1 MARTCFSRRGFS
13 LSILSLLVG
22 IALSPRAR
30 AQSLTTLFAGNNG
43 ATSGGLV
50 FFDLNVFPILGLTVT
65 DIAINTITTVGTP
78 INVEIYT
85 RSGTSV
91 GFEGNAS
98 GWTLVS
104 SGSGTAAAVN
114 TPSLMNVTDFA
125 LGSGVTGMA
134 VRNIGYTSQYTNGT
148 GSNEFYSNVDLS
160 LSAGSATN
168 GTFVGGG
175 VFTPRVWNGTLFY
188 TGGFVGPEPGTL
200 ALLAL
205 GIVGGIVAR
214 RRK

>member
-1 MARTCFSRRGFS
+1 MTRTRFSRRGFS

-22 IALSPRAR
+22 IALSPGAQ

-43 ATSGGLV
+43 ASSGGLV
-50 FFDLNVFPILGLTVT
+50 FFDLNVFPVLGLTVT
-65 DIAINTITTVGTP
+65 DIAVNTITTVGTP

-125 LGSGVTGMA
+125 LGFGVTGMA
-134 VRNIGYTSQYTNGT
+134 VRNLAYTSQYTNGT
-148 GSNEFYSNVDLS
+148 GSKEFYSNADLS
-160 LSAGSATN
+160 LTAGSATN
-168 GTFVGGG
+168 TTFASGTVNS
-175 VFTPRVWNGTLFY
+175 PRVWNGTLFY

-200 ALLAL
+200 ALVAL
-205 GIVGGIVAR
+205 GMIGGIVAR